1 MKYYKVRKLKRVRLK
16 RKRSKKP
23 LWVVLVTCS
32 FFACTFFY
40 FWGEDFSGPIM
51 ASVSPRSPISAKKD
65 LSAPENSHPAGGAT
79 QALESAGPNPEEDPG
94 GGEKPAREEE
104 VEVQEGAI
112 RSGQTI
118 TSLLGEYLDPA
129 RIYKLARVC
138 SDVFPVQ
145 RIKSGQVYRIK
156 TVNGEFKGFEYEIND
171 NSKLCVQVGKDGFTA
186 SKKDIVYEVDKVL
199 VQAEIE
205 DSLFLAAKKIGE
217 SAALPVRLAQIFAWD
232 VDFVKDIRK
241 GDSFRALIEKRY
253 RKGEFSGYGRILA
266 ARFEN
271 KGKIFN
277 AFLFQESGGRCDYYD
292 ENGDSVRKA
301 FLKAP
306 LEFSRISSGY
316 SRSRLHPILKVR
328 RPHRAI
334 DYAAPRGTP
343 IKSIG
348 DGKVVAKSYAK
359 GAGRYV
365 KVRHNSIY
373 TTVYNHMSRFARGLH
388 VGKTVSQGETIGYVG
403 ATGYATGP
411 HLDFRMKKNGQ
422 YVNPLHVKSPP
433 VEPVPKE
440 DMPRFKM
447 TMEPLMAA
455 LEGETRVAGNSNSR
469 KARVN

>member
-32 FFACTFFY
+32 FFACTFLY

-51 ASVSPRSPISAKKD
+51 ASVSPQSKVSAKKD
-65 LSAPENSHPAGGAT
+65 LPAPENSHPA
-79 QALESAGPNPEEDPG
+79 SAAPDSKAAAPAPEEVG
-94 GGEKPAREEE
+94 KKEEE
-104 VEVQEGAI
+104 PVRETPVDVQEGVI

-118 TSLLGEYLDPA
+118 SSLLGGYLDPA
-129 RIYKLARVC
+129 SIYKLARSC

-145 RIKSGQVYRIK
+145 RIKSGQMYRIK
-156 TVNGEFKGFEYEIND
+156 TVNGEFTGLEYEIND
-171 NSKLCVQVGKDGFTA
+171 KSKLCVEAGKDGFTA
-186 SKKDIVYEVDKVL
+186 SKKDIVYEVDEVM

-232 VDFVKDIRK
+232 VDFVKDIRE

-253 RKGEFSGYGRILA
+253 RKGEFAGYGRILA

-271 KGKIFN
+271 KGKVFN

-328 RPHRAI
+328 RPHRGI

-348 DGKVVAKSYAK
+348 DGKVVARSYTKA
-359 GAGRYV
+359 AGRYV

-373 TTVYNHMSRFARGLH
+373 TTVYNHMSRFARGLR

-403 ATGYATGP
+403 TTGYATGP

-422 YVNPLHVKSPP
+422 YVNPLQVKSPP

-440 DMPRFKM
+440 DMPRFKE

-455 LEGETRVAGNSNSR
+455 LKGETRVAGNSNPP

>member
-1 MKYYKVRKLKRVRLK
+1 MKYYKARKLNRVRLK

-32 FFACTFFY
+32 LFACTFFY
-40 FWGEDFSGPIM
+40 FWGGDFSGPTM
-51 ASVSPRSPISAKKD
+51 ASVSPQSPISGRKD
-65 LSAPENSHPAGGAT
+65 LSTPENSHPASAA

-94 GGEKPAREEE
+94 EGEKPAREEE
-104 VEVQEGAI
+104 VEVREGAI

-118 TSLLGEYLDPA
+118 SSILEEFLNPA
-129 RIYKLARVC
+129 AIYELARVC
-138 SDVFPVQ
+138 SDVYPVQ
-145 RIKSGQVYRIK
+145 RIKSGHVYRIK
-156 TVNGEFKGFEYEIND
+156 TVNGKLKGFEYEID
-171 NSKLCVQVGKDGFTA
+171 DKSKLCVNASKQGFTA
-186 SKKDIVYEVDKVL
+186 VKKDIVYEVDKVL
-199 VQAEIE
+199 VQAKIE
-205 DSLFLAAKKIGE
+205 DSLFLAAQKIGE

-253 RKGEFSGYGRILA
+253 RKGEFAGYGRILA
-266 ARFEN
+266 ARFVN
-271 KGKIFN
+271 KGNIFN
-277 AFLFQESGGRCDYYD
+277 AFLFQDSGGRCDYYD

-316 SRSRLHPILKVR
+316 SLSRLHPILKVR

-348 DGKVVAKSYAK
+348 DGKVVTKSYSK

-373 TTVYNHMSRFARGLH
+373 TTVYNHMSRFARGLR

-411 HLDFRMKKNGQ
+411 HLDFRMKKNGR

-440 DMPRFKM
+440 DMPRFKT

-455 LEGETRVAGNSNSR
+455 LEGETRVAENTLAE
-469 KARVN
+469 KAPVN

>member
-1 MKYYKVRKLKRVRLK
+1 
-16 RKRSKKP
+16 
-23 LWVVLVTCS
+23 VVLVTCS
-32 FFACTFFY
+32 LFACTFFY
-40 FWGEDFSGPIM
+40 FWGGDFSGPIM
-51 ASVSPRSPISAKKD
+51 ASVSSGERIAAEDNPSLPEKSGPASPSRATEVTGADQKKV
-65 LSAPENSHPAGGAT
+65 A
-79 QALESAGPNPEEDPG
+79 EEGKKEP
-94 GGEKPAREEE
+94 REEQ

-112 RSGQTI
+112 RSGQTV

-156 TVNGEFKGFEYEIND
+156 TVNGKLKGFEYEID
-171 NSKLCVQVGKDGFTA
+171 DKSKLCVNASKQGFTA
-186 SKKDIVYEVDKVL
+186 VKKDIVYEVDKVL
-199 VQAEIE
+199 VHTEIE

-217 SAALPVRLAQIFAWD
+217 SAALPIRLAQIFAWD

-253 RKGEFSGYGRILA
+253 RKGEFAGYGRILA

-316 SRSRLHPILKVR
+316 SRSRLHPVLKVR
-328 RPHRAI
+328 RPHRGI
-334 DYAAPRGTP
+334 DYAARRGTP

-348 DGKVVAKSYAK
+348 DGKVVAKSYTKA
-359 GAGRYV
+359 AGRYV

-373 TTVYNHMSRFARGLH
+373 TTVYNHMSRFARGLR

-433 VEPVPKE
+433 VEPVPEK
-440 DMPRFKM
+440 DMPRFKT
-447 TMEPLMAA
+447 TMEPLMAV
-455 LEGETRVAGNSNSR
+455 LEGETRVAENTLAE
-469 KARVN
+469 KAPVN